1 MKPII
6 IIAIVII
13 HLALISY
20 GIGIITEQI
29 KHRVTRFTLV
39 FLALGLTFD
48 LIATIFMIT
57 GAGRGFLTK
66 HSMLGYSCL
75 LAMAVDSVLVFRHRL
90 KHGDQKVTYALHLYS
105 RYAYFW
111 WVMGAYITGG
121 FLAFMSVSTTLL
133 DK

>member
-20 GIGIITEQI
+20 GIGIINEQI
-29 KHRVTRFTLV
+29 KHRVTLFILL
-39 FLALGLTFD
+39 FLALGLSFD
-48 LIATIFMIT
+48 LIATVCMVI

-75 LAMAVDSVLVFRHRL
+75 LAMAVDSALVLRHRL
-90 KHGDQKVTYALHLYS
+90 KHGDQKVPYALHLYS

-111 WVMGAYITGG
+111 WVMGAYLTGG
-121 FLAFMSVSTTLL
+121 FLAFISVSTALL